1 MSDFLARF
9 AGVKKCGG
17 SWTCRCPAHDDNKN
31 SLSITHADGKW
42 LVNCFAGCTVE
53 AITSA
58 IGLEVSDLF
67 DPEGGAHQIPPAT
80 NQLINQRA

>member
-9 AGVKKCGG
+9 AGVKKFGG

-31 SLSITHADGKW
+31 SLSITHVDGKW

-80 NQLINQRA
+80 DQLINQRA